1 MAYIAGEPLRSD
13 ELLTV
18 MLEATGGEIL
28 SELVLDEMLRR
39 RLDTAGQTLTQADL
53 DAERAVLLATLSDDA
68 DDAARLLGELRGRR
82 GWGPTRFE
90 ALLRR
95 NAGLRALVAERVEV
109 SDQAVQQAYRL
120 QHGPSARVRLIVA
133 ESLREAQQLRE
144 RILVGGEPFGEVAAL
159 ESTDVSAAQGGLLSP
174 IRPEDTSYPAAMRQA
189 IELLE
194 VGGVSQPVTIDGG
207 FALIKLEENLSGSG
221 VEFDDVN
228 AELEQAVRG
237 RAERVLMQQLA
248 RELLSGADLVVLDPT
263 LKALWDA
270 QREALL
276 SPQ

>member
-1 MAYIAGEPLRSD
+1 MAYVAGEPVRADDLR
-13 ELLTV
+13 TP

-28 SELVLDEMLRR
+28 SEWVLDEMLRR

-95 NAGLRALVAERVEV
+95 NAGLRALVAQRGEV
-109 SDQAVQQAYRL
+109 TDQAVQQAYRL
-120 QHGPSARVRLIVA
+120 QHGPSARGRLIVA
-133 ESLREAQQLRE
+133 ESLRAAQQLRE

-159 ESTDVSAAQGGLLSP
+159 ASTDVSAAQGGLLSP
-174 IRPEDTSYPAAMRQA
+174 IRPEDTSYPSAMRQA

-194 VGGVSQPVTIDGG
+194 VGDVSQPVAIDGG

-221 VEFDDVN
+221 VEFNEVR

-248 RELLSGADLVVLDPT
+248 RELISGAELVVLDPT

-270 QREALL
+270 QREVLL